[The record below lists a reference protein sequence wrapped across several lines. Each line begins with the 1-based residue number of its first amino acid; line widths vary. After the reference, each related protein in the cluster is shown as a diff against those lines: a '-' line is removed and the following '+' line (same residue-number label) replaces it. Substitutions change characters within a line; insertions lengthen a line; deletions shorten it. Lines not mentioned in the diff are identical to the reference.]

1 MDAVSDRGFGAITSP
16 ASVGGPAQVGPL
28 SQPYG
33 MSASSV
39 GSTGCSFGVRT
50 ESVAGF
56 PLAGG
61 GRVRP
66 DRVAVPCPAANP
78 KRSRTARGASTL
90 EL

>member
-1 MDAVSDRGFGAITSP
+1 MDAVSDRGFGAIGSR
-16 ASVGGPAQVGPL
+16 ASVGGPVQAGSM

-33 MSASSV
+33 TPASSV
-39 GSTGCSFGVRT
+39 GSTGRSFGVHT
-50 ESVAGF
+50 ESVSGF

-78 KRSRTARGASTL
+78 MRAEMHAQRVP
-90 EL
+90 